1 MLELLGYAEEYPV
14 ALGLLSV
21 DEAFVGISPCLLNA
35 I

>member
-1 MLELLGYAEEYPV
+1 MLELLECAEGYPV

-21 DEAFVGISPCLLNA
+21 DKVFVGISPCLLNS